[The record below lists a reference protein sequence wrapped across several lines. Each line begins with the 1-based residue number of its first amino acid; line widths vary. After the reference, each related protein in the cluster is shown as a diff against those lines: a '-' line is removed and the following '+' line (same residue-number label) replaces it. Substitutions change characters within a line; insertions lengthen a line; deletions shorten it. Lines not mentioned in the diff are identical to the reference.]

1 MRRAGKVLLLLAA
14 LLAGVGMA
22 VAQADDAAK
31 ANALFKAGKR
41 VDALP
46 YYEQLAKQYPKEW
59 LYAERLA
66 DCLGAKS
73 AQISDPAEVK
83 ALLIRERDMAKKAI
97 ELGDTA
103 EFVRLMANIDP
114 TAPIQMAPA
123 SAGGAYLQEA
133 EKAFTAGDF
142 ATALAKYKAAAE
154 ADPKL
159 YEAPLYAGDTAFV
172 RGDLAEAAKWFAQA
186 IRVNPNRETAYRYWG
201 DAIMK
206 YGHDPEAAKQKFI
219 DAIVAEPYN
228 RLAWQGLKQWA
239 QVEKAVLRAPQIS
252 VPGQIAKDPK
262 KPNTINITIDPEG
275 SDEKKHPG
283 ASAWLMYSLIR
294 AGFQGDTFKKEFPK
308 EKQYRHSLKEED
320 TALTAVVEGVKN
332 QNVKRSDLDESL
344 RSVMEL
350 GDAGMIDCFVLI
362 NGADAGIAQDYEA
375 YREQHRKLLHDY
387 IERFVVHGGT
397 NLQQQPVVGG
407 THGI

>member
-1 MRRAGKVLLLLAA
+1 
-14 LLAGVGMA
+14 
-22 VAQADDAAK
+22 
-31 ANALFKAGKR
+31 
-41 VDALP
+41 
-46 YYEQLAKQYPKEW
+46 
-59 LYAERLA
+59 
-66 DCLGAKS
+66 
-73 AQISDPAEVK
+73 
-83 ALLIRERDMAKKAI
+83 
-97 ELGDTA
+97 
-103 EFVRLMANIDP
+103 
-114 TAPIQMAPA
+114 
-123 SAGGAYLQEA
+123 
-133 EKAFTAGDF
+133 
-142 ATALAKYKAAAE
+142 
-154 ADPKL
+154 
-159 YEAPLYAGDTAFV
+159 
-172 RGDLAEAAKWFAQA
+172 
-186 IRVNPNRETAYRYWG
+186 
-201 DAIMK
+201 MK